1 MFETTFSS
9 PIHHSQSL
17 SEADVPPVAM
27 PPRSHQ
33 PDLIVPIRSLGENHR
48 SRIEEHLLTLSP
60 QDRYFRF
67 GFSAKDEQ
75 IRAYVASLDFDRD
88 EVFGIY
94 NRHLRLIAMAH
105 LAYSSEVRAS
115 ASSEFGVSVLEP
127 VRGRGYGR
135 RLFER
140 AVMHAR
146 NEGVTA
152 MYVHALSENTAMLK
166 IAKRAGA
173 TVVRDGAESEAHLS
187 LKPATFHT
195 QMTEIMEEHLAQANY
210 HFKAQAKQF
219 WDTYSRIQQI
229 WVPVRQRADVE

>member
-9 PIHHSQSL
+9 LIRHSQSL

-33 PDLIVPIRSLGENHR
+33 SDLIVPIRSLGENHR

>member
-9 PIHHSQSL
+9 PIRHSQSL

-33 PDLIVPIRSLGENHR
+33 SDLIVPIRSLGENHR

-88 EVFGIY
+88 EVCGIY

-105 LAYSSEVRAS
+105 LA
-115 ASSEFGVSVLEP
+115 
-127 VRGRGYGR
+127 
-135 RLFER
+135 
-140 AVMHAR
+140 
-146 NEGVTA
+146 
-152 MYVHALSENTAMLK
+152 
-166 IAKRAGA
+166 
-173 TVVRDGAESEAHLS
+173 
-187 LKPATFHT
+187 
-195 QMTEIMEEHLAQANY
+195 
-210 HFKAQAKQF
+210 
-219 WDTYSRIQQI
+219 
-229 WVPVRQRADVE
+229 